1 MNESFAW
8 KFFQEFTY
16 GANENGLW
24 LKLTLI
30 ILIPFHSIFKL

>member
-1 MNESFAW
+1 MKASLGNFS
-8 KFFQEFTY
+8 KNFTY